1 MELILFRHGIAADV
15 DPDTGDDAARPL
27 TDDGITRTQQ
37 AAAGLARVIE
47 KPTLVLASPKVR
59 AAQTADI
66 IVRALKLD
74 ADKLQTLDS
83 LATGPAQ
90 AILDSLT
97 PHAAAERLILVG
109 HEPLLSET
117 IALLCVG
124 QVSASQITRPVV
136 EMKKAGAASI
146 TTGPGIDGQLTFGT
160 LNWLLPPKVL
170 RQIAT

>member
-27 TDDGITRTQQ
+27 TDEGIARTQQ
-37 AAAGLARVIE
+37 AAAGLARIIE

-66 IVRALKLD
+66 VVRALKVD
-74 ADKLQTLDS
+74 NAKLQTLDT

-90 AILDSLT
+90 AILESLT
-97 PHAAAERLILVG
+97 SYTAAERLILVG

-117 IALLCVG
+117 IALLCAG
-124 QVSASQITRPVV
+124 KTTRPVV
-136 EMKKAGAASI
+136 EMRKAGAACM
-146 TTGPGIDGQLTFGT
+146 TTAPGLDARLTFGT
-160 LNWLLPPKVL
+160 LDWLLPPKVL
-170 RQIAT
+170 RRLAT